1 MEISRRDH
9 HPPMLG
15 SQEVERYP
23 PLCIF
28 HSDICLGGN
37 RKAEKEMGHILKP
50 FNVTGI
56 KLKQKGIKSA

>member
-1 MEISRRDH
+1 
-9 HPPMLG
+9 MLG

-37 RKAEKEMGHILKP
+37 RKAEKEMGHIVKP
-50 FNVTGI
+50 FYETGI
-56 KLKQKGIKSA
+56 KLTQKGIKSA

>member
-9 HPPMLG
+9 HPLVFS

-37 RKAEKEMGHILKP
+37 GKGEKEMGHTLKP
-50 FNVTGI
+50 FYVTGI
-56 KLKQKGIKSA
+56 KLTQKGIKSA